1 MKQGPDLILHAEQ
14 AAYLDRTVPAR
25 DPLLAR
31 MEAFAA
37 EHDHPISDPEV
48 GNLLTAVTRM
58 RAPRRIVEVG
68 ANIGYGAIVLGRAAL
83 ERDPAAKVVS
93 IEKNPETC
101 AVARRYVEEAGLSAS
116 VEVVLGDAL
125 EVLAGLEGTVDLAYL
140 DCVKEDYPRYLDLLL
155 PRLAR
160 GSVVVADNV
169 LWKGLVAKPD
179 SEVPA
184 KEMPRV
190 AALREHNRRIVAP
203 PFAGVILPLGDGIAL
218 ATYQG

>member
-1 MKQGPDLILHAEQ
+1 MKQGLDLILHAEQ

-37 EHDHPISDPEV
+37 EKNHPISDPEV
-48 GNLLTAVTRM
+48 GDLLTAITRM
-58 RAPRRIVEVG
+58 RAPRRVVEVG

-83 ERDPAAKVVS
+83 ERDPTAKVISV
-93 IEKNPETC
+93 EKNPETC
-101 AVARRYVEEAGLSAS
+101 AIARRYVDEAGLSAS
-116 VEVVLGDAL
+116 VEIVLGDAL
-125 EVLAGLEGTVDLAYL
+125 DFLAGLEGTVDLAYL

-179 SEVPA
+179 ADVPA
-184 KEMPRV
+184 NELPRV
-190 AALREHNRRIVAP
+190 TALREHNRRVVTP
-203 PFAGVILPLGDGIAL
+203 PFAGVILPIGDGIAL